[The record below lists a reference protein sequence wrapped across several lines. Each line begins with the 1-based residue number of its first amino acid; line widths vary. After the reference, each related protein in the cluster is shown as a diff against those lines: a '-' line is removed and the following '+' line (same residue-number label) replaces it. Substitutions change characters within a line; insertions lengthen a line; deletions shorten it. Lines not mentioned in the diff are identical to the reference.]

1 MLLKSVMLFD
11 LLQEFGGGFFFWKS
25 ANRRQFG
32 AKMLFLKKGLGNLLI
47 FSLTI
52 EQQLLST
59 ISSGHQTVWR
69 AKIRVTHT

>member
-1 MLLKSVMLFD
+1 MD
-11 LLQEFGGGFFFWKS
+11 LVGDTFWKNL
-25 ANRRQFG
+25 NRRQFG

-52 EQQLLST
+52 EQQLLSM